1 MLVSVHPSVSCFLR
15 SFSPFVSPLQLVLW
29 KVYKLFSYL
38 DLRHF
43 CRGWKHV
50 RKGYSCCKANN
61 SNSSSLQVLSLVKF
75 FYIRD
80 VQIRGRVQL
89 EGRDFIDFKYF
100 SRILKNID
108 VPESFILLFFREKIW
123 LTRFFLMKEVKPPPD
138 RKMIKLLTVDDLFP
152 SLRHS
157 RERSRLPVKMALVHA
172 HALLSIEKISFSQ
185 SSSLNL

>member
-80 VQIRGRVQL
+80 V
-89 EGRDFIDFKYF
+89 
-100 SRILKNID
+100 
-108 VPESFILLFFREKIW
+108 
-123 LTRFFLMKEVKPPPD
+123 
-138 RKMIKLLTVDDLFP
+138 
-152 SLRHS
+152 
-157 RERSRLPVKMALVHA
+157 
-172 HALLSIEKISFSQ
+172 
-185 SSSLNL
+185 